1 MSFVRKKISAYPWPV
16 EIKKPSET
24 TPGEFESSTFIIKFK
39 RLKKSEL
46 VKFDAEQDFTAL
58 KKIIA
63 GWDQIEDEEGK
74 DIPFTDKE
82 LKTFS
87 EDVDWVAGVVNAFSD
102 FYQNAQGKN

>member
-46 VKFDAEQDFTAL
+46 TKFEAEQDFGAL
-58 KKIIA
+58 KKIIV
-63 GWDQIEDEEGK
+63 GWSQIQDEEGK
-74 DIPFTDKE
+74 DIPFCDKE
-82 LKTFS
+82 LKAFS
-87 EDVDWVAGVVNAFSD
+87 EDVDFVAGVVEAFGN
-102 FYQNAQGKN
+102 FYQNANAKN

>member
-46 VKFDAEQDFTAL
+46 TKFEAEQDYGAL
-58 KKIIA
+58 LKIIV
-63 GWDQIEDEEGK
+63 GWSQIQDEEGK
-74 DIPFTDKE
+74 DIPFSDKE
-82 LKTFS
+82 LKAFS
-87 EDVDWVAGVVNAFSD
+87 EDVDFVAGVVQAFGD
-102 FYQNAQGKN
+102 FYKNANAKN

>member
-1 MSFVRKKISAYPWPV
+1 MSFIKKKVSAYPWPV
-16 EIKKPSET
+16 EVKKPSET
-24 TPGEFESSTFIIKFK
+24 SPGEFDIHNFTIKFK

-74 DIPFTDKE
+74 AIPFCDKE
-82 LKTFS
+82 LKIFS
-87 EDVDWVAGVVNAFSD
+87 EDVDFVAGVVTAFSD